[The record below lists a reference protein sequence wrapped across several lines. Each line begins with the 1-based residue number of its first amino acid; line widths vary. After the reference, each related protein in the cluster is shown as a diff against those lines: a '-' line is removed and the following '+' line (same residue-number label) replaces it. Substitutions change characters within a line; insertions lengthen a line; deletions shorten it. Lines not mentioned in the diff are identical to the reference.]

1 MVERVRGRGD
11 GGVGGGGEEGVIEKK
26 RERREGMERKR
37 DWSAREK
44 KREGR
49 ESERAS
55 VMAKL
60 RVKEQEVGLWQEKH

>member
-1 MVERVRGRGD
+1 M
-11 GGVGGGGEEGVIEKK
+11 GGGEEGVIEKK

-49 ESERAS
+49 ASERAS